1 MTPLPID
8 KMTRTAR
15 CAAGAL
21 ALAMLAPASLAAAEP
36 APFELPGP
44 ALDILVMRGD
54 QSLPI
59 AQVPSLS
66 EGDRLSV
73 EADLPTDQGARFI
86 LVSAFLRGATN
97 PPPKDWVQFAETWK
111 KKNKDK
117 ALVLTVPKGA
127 RQMVLFLVP
136 DTGGAEG
143 VLSDA
148 VRGKPGEFV
157 RATQDLN
164 QASLDRSRL
173 DAFMVAIK
181 AQENS
186 HPEYLRS
193 VAPTLARSL
202 SIKLNEDC
210 LSKVVEMQAACL
222 LDNRESL
229 VLSDV
234 HSSSLAETLTGAPTD
249 LALQL
254 AATREAGYGFYSPY
268 IGVVRDIAKIFG
280 AFSSPQ
286 FNYLPTLSVRKPEGI
301 SLLLNAAPSFQK
313 PKSVMVVAM
322 PAIEADSPPRLRRVG
337 DAPVCVARAGAVL
350 PVEGAPLIFSTTYA
364 RDVKLAL
371 KAASGEMVDV
381 PVEARADR
389 GGYVLTGS
397 GLPPAFKGS
406 VEGHLYGRWG
416 FDRFEGPDY
425 MLQIPDGG
433 AWSVEGDS
441 AALVVGRDNGL
452 VLKGG
457 APACVESVMMRQ
469 GDGAP
474 RSLEWKVQ
482 GRDTLALT
490 VPLADRKPGALSI
503 EVKYQ
508 GVAQPTAVA
517 LRSYAQASRLDGL
530 LIHAGDK
537 AGLLSGQRL
546 DQVESV
552 DVNGLLLRPDGL
564 TRDGS
569 VDRLRL
575 VAQGDQRAADAG
587 SEATARIKLRDG
599 RTVNLA
605 VTVAASRPQV
615 GLLRKDISPGAPPAN
630 GKALALNGDNLLPD
644 NGQLVFSVR
653 AGEGTKLS
661 ASDMIEVAPLDED
674 MAPIRLT
681 AANGLRLEGQQ
692 VMVARLDPKAMAPS
706 LFGPLRF
713 RLLRGNAVSDWQPLV
728 TLARLPQ
735 IEAVACE
742 DKAAGCTIRGRDLFL
757 IDAVG
762 TTPALDQATQVAQG
776 YTGSALKAPA
786 PQDGKLY
793 LRLRDAPGSV
803 VMLPAA

>member
-8 KMTRTAR
+8 RMKRTVPM
-15 CAAGAL
+15 AL
-21 ALAMLAPASLAAAEP
+21 GGLLLAMMTPLSLGAAEP

-44 ALDILVMRGD
+44 ALNILVMRGG

-66 EGDRLSV
+66 EGDRLSI
-73 EADLPTDQGARFI
+73 EADLPPDQGARLI
-86 LVSAFLRGATN
+86 LVAAFLRGATN
-97 PPPKDWVQFAETWK
+97 PPPKDWVRFAETWK
-111 KKNKDK
+111 KKDKDK

-173 DAFMVAIK
+173 DAFMAAIK

-202 SIKLNEDC
+202 AMKLNEEC

-222 LDNRESL
+222 LDNRETL

-234 HSSSLAETLTGAPTD
+234 HSSSIAETLTGAPTD

-286 FNYLPTLSVRKPEGI
+286 FNYLPTLSVRKPDSM

-322 PAIEADSPPRLRRVG
+322 PSIEADSPPRLRRVG
-337 DAPVCVARAGAVL
+337 DVPICAAKGGMLL
-350 PVEGAPLIFSTTYA
+350 PVEGAPLIFSTAYA
-364 RDVKLAL
+364 REMTLAL
-371 KAASGEMVDV
+371 KAPSGESMEL
-381 PVEARADR
+381 PAEARADK
-389 GGYVLTGS
+389 GGYMLTGAD
-397 GLPPAFKGS
+397 LPPAFKGT
-406 VEGHLYGRWG
+406 VQGHLYGRWG
-416 FDRFEGPDY
+416 FDRFEGPDF
-425 MLQIPDGG
+425 LVQSPDGAG
-433 AWSVEGDS
+433 WALAGE
-441 AALVVGRDNGL
+441 APALVVGRDNGL
-452 VLKGG
+452 LLKGA
-457 APACVESVMMRQ
+457 APACVDSVTMRQ
-469 GDGAP
+469 GDMPAQP
-474 RSLEWKVQ
+474 IKWTVQ
-482 GRDTLALT
+482 GRDMLALT
-490 VPLADRKPGALSI
+490 LPLADRKPGALSV
-503 EVKYQ
+503 EVHYQ
-508 GVAQPTAVA
+508 GMAQPTTIA

-530 LIHAGDK
+530 LIHAGDRT
-537 AGLLSGQRL
+537 ALLSGQRL
-546 DQVESV
+546 DQVETV
-552 DVNGLLLRPDGL
+552 RMGGLLMRPDGL
-564 TRDGS
+564 TREGA

-575 VAQGDQRAADAG
+575 VAQDEDSAPEAG
-587 SEATARIKLRDG
+587 SEASAQVKLRDG
-599 RTVNLA
+599 RSVALA
-605 VTVAASRPQV
+605 VTVATARPQIS
-615 GLLRKDISPGAPPAN
+615 LLAKTITPGAPPAN
-630 GKALALNGDNLLPD
+630 GKALLLNGDGLLPD
-644 NGQLVFSVR
+644 NGQLVFSVQA
-653 AGEGTKLS
+653 AGGTRLA
-661 ASDMIEVAPLDED
+661 ASDIIEVAPVDE
-674 MAPIRLT
+674 ASSILLT
-681 AANGLRLEGQQ
+681 TGAGMRLEGPQ
-692 VMVARLDPKAMAPS
+692 VMVATLDPGRMAPS

-713 RLLRGNAVSDWQPLV
+713 RLRRGGEASDWQPLV

-742 DKAAGCTIRGRDLFL
+742 APAEGCIIRGRDLFL

-762 TTPALDQATQVAQG
+762 ATPTLDQAAQVAHG

-793 LRLRDAPGSV
+793 LRLRDAPDSV
-803 VMLPAA
+803 VTLPTA